1 MLLYVIFSRYIHIV
15 VILKINLKG
24 WFPLKITKTDFV
36 AHVAKEMDM
45 PKAVATKALDAVMA
59 VIGEQLMAG
68 NDVALPEIGT
78 FSLSVRPE
86 KEGHN
91 PRNGETMIVPQAT
104 VLKFKVSKNL
114 KKMIADVKIN
124 E

>member
-45 PKAVATKALDAVMA
+45 PKAVATKAL
-59 VIGEQLMAG
+59 
-68 NDVALPEIGT
+68 
-78 FSLSVRPE
+78 E

-91 PRNGETMIVPQAT
+91 PRNGETMIIPLAT

>member
-1 MLLYVIFSRYIHIV
+1 M
-15 VILKINLKG
+15 
-24 WFPLKITKTDFV
+24 KITKTDFV

-59 VIGEQLMAG
+59 VIGEQLM
-68 NDVALPEIGT
+68 VALPEIGT

-91 PRNGETMIVPQAT
+91 PRNGETMIIPQAT

>member
-1 MLLYVIFSRYIHIV
+1 M
-15 VILKINLKG
+15 
-24 WFPLKITKTDFV
+24 KITKTDFV

-91 PRNGETMIVPQAT
+91 PRNGETMI
-104 VLKFKVSKNL
+104 KFKVSKNL

>member
-1 MLLYVIFSRYIHIV
+1 M
-15 VILKINLKG
+15 
-24 WFPLKITKTDFV
+24 KITKTDFV

-45 PKAVATKALDAVMA
+45 PKTVAAKALDAVMA

-86 KEGHN
+86 KEGYN
-91 PRNGETMIVPQAT
+91 PRNGETMIIPQAT